1 MVDRVSSEKRSEIMR
16 SVGTEDTG
24 PEMIVRSAAHRLGFR
39 FRLHDRKLPGKP
51 DLVLPRWRTV
61 IFVHGCFWHRHQNCK
76 KATTPR
82 SNVDFW
88 EKKFS
93 ANVVRDA
100 RNCEELQRQGWRVVI
115 IWQCEAASLDAAI
128 EILKKRLGAK
138 GRRTTTSRKRTA

>member
-24 PEMIVRSAAHRLGFR
+24 PELIVRSATHRLGFR

-61 IFVHGCFWHRHQNCK
+61 IFVHGCFWHRHEDCK

-88 EKKFS
+88 KKKFS
-93 ANVVRDA
+93 ANITRDVRN
-100 RNCEELQRQGWRVVI
+100 REELQRQGWRIVVV
-115 IWQCEAASLDAAI
+115 WQCEVPSLDAAVQ
-128 EILKKRLGAK
+128 LLRRRLP
-138 GRRTTTSRKRTA
+138 TRKRKNLANT